1 MARNLVI
8 CLDGTGAQ
16 PRARGDSNVIKVF
29 GMLDLTDPTKQI
41 AYYDPGVGTFSS
53 SASWGP
59 LARWLSRV
67 GGLAFGNGLRQNLG
81 EAYTWLMREWNPG
94 DRIFVFGFSR
104 GAYTAR
110 ALSGMLRT
118 IGLLHAGSENLVPY
132 AVSEFTKRSKDD
144 RPQGQ
149 DGVTTPSG
157 KTPTSAAPRTPQTVA
172 SRAFWAGIDEFS
184 ENFARKVN
192 GRSTVRVA
200 YLGAFDTVKA
210 AGFLKWDIKWPYTRK
225 LDNDV
230 RVRHAVSIDEKR
242 RPFREYLVTPSP
254 QSQLEE
260 VWFAGVHTDVG
271 GTFEDDPRLSN
282 VTLKWIVEGALEEG
296 MLVEPGP
303 YAKAC
308 TVTELSAD
316 GTVHANS
323 WMWKIFIDRT
333 RPIPANAFIH
343 SSVRPRMEAP
353 GLYETRIPSGVQWAD
368 PNWIDLAPVPVRA
381 ANPIE
386 SAPAP
391 TEHPAP
397 VAVATRP
404 TTP

>member
-1 MARNLVI
+1 MGRNLVI

-16 PRARGDSNVIKVF
+16 PRAKGDSNVIKVF
-29 GMLDLTDPTKQI
+29 GMLDLTDPAKQI

-59 LARWLSRV
+59 LARWLSRI

-132 AVSEFTKRSKDD
+132 AVSEFTRRSKDD
-144 RPQGQ
+144 RPQGS
-149 DGVTTPSG
+149 DGVTTPAS
-157 KTPTSAAPRTPQTVA
+157 TPPGRPAPRTPQNVA
-172 SRAFWAGIDEFS
+172 SRAFWAAIDEFS
-184 ENFARKVN
+184 GNFARKVN
-192 GRSTVRVA
+192 GRSTVPVA
-200 YLGAFDTVKA
+200 YIGAFDTVKA
-210 AGFLKWDIKWPYTRK
+210 AGFLRWDIKWPYTRK
-225 LDNDV
+225 LENDL

-254 QSQLEE
+254 QSRLEE

-271 GTFEDDPRLSN
+271 GTFEDDPRLST
-282 VTLKWIVEGALEEG
+282 VTLKWIVEGAIEEG
-296 MLVEPGP
+296 MLVEPRP

-308 TVTELSAD
+308 TVAELNAN
-316 GTVHANS
+316 GTVHSNS
-323 WMWKIFIDRT
+323 WIWRIFIDRT
-333 RPIPANAFIH
+333 RPIPPNAFIH
-343 SSVRPRMEAP
+343 SSVRPRMATSGSYAARAP
-353 GLYETRIPSGVQWAD
+353 AGVQWAD
-368 PNWIDLAPVPVRA
+368 PNWMNLAPLTGQATAPTE
-381 ANPIE
+381 P
-386 SAPAP
+386 APAP
-391 TEHPAP
+391 ARSP
-397 VAVATRP
+397 VPEEGPVRP
-404 TTP
+404 VTP

>member
-81 EAYTWLMREWNPG
+81 EAYTWLMQEWDPG

-144 RPQGQ
+144 RPRGQ
-149 DGVTTPSG
+149 DGDAIPSG
-157 KTPTSAAPRTPQTVA
+157 KTPHPRRA
-172 SRAFWAGIDEFS
+172 SHPADRRVEGIL
-184 ENFARKVN
+184 
-192 GRSTVRVA
+192 GRNRRV
-200 YLGAFDTVKA
+200 L
-210 AGFLKWDIKWPYTRK
+210 
-225 LDNDV
+225 
-230 RVRHAVSIDEKR
+230 
-242 RPFREYLVTPSP
+242 RELRP
-254 QSQLEE
+254 QSQRAEYRARRVPRRIRHGEGGGVPQVGYQMALYAQ
-260 VWFAGVHTDVG
+260 AGQRCARASCRV
-271 GTFEDDPRLSN
+271 
-282 VTLKWIVEGALEEG
+282 
-296 MLVEPGP
+296 
-303 YAKAC
+303 
-308 TVTELSAD
+308 
-316 GTVHANS
+316 
-323 WMWKIFIDRT
+323 DR
-333 RPIPANAFIH
+333 
-343 SSVRPRMEAP
+343 
-353 GLYETRIPSGVQWAD
+353 
-368 PNWIDLAPVPVRA
+368 
-381 ANPIE
+381 
-386 SAPAP
+386 
-391 TEHPAP
+391 
-397 VAVATRP
+397 
-404 TTP
+404 

>member
-1 MARNLVI
+1 MGRNLVI

-16 PRARGDSNVIKVF
+16 PRAKGDSNVIKVF
-29 GMLDLTDPTKQI
+29 GMLNLTDPTKQI

-59 LARWLSRV
+59 LARWLSRT

-118 IGLLHAGSENLVPY
+118 IGLLHPGSENLVPY
-132 AVSEFTKRSKDD
+132 AVAEFTKHSKDH
-144 RPQGQ
+144 RPKGSAT
-149 DGVTTPSG
+149 TTPA
-157 KTPTSAAPRTPQTVA
+157 PARAAADADT
-172 SRAFWAGIDEFS
+172 RAFWAAIDEFS
-184 ENFARKVN
+184 FNFARKVD
-192 GRSTVRVA
+192 GRSTVPVA
-200 YLGAFDTVKA
+200 YIGAFDTVKA
-210 AGFLKWDIKWPYTRK
+210 AGFLRWNIKWPYTRK
-225 LDNDV
+225 LENDL

-271 GTFEDDPRLSN
+271 GTFEDDPRLSS
-282 VTLKWIVEGALEEG
+282 VALKWIVEGAIEEG
-296 MLVEPGP
+296 MLVEPVP

-308 TVTELSAD
+308 TVDEFTAD
-316 GTVHANS
+316 GAVHSNS
-323 WMWKIFIDRT
+323 WIWKVFIDRT
-333 RPIPANAFIH
+333 RPIPPGAFIH
-343 SSVRPRMEAP
+343 SSARPRMSAP
-353 GLYETRIPSGVQWAD
+353 GPSAARVPRGVQWAD
-368 PNWIDLAPVPVRA
+368 PRWTDLAPLPGQAATPVR
-381 ANPIE
+381 

-391 TEHPAP
+391 APQPAP
-397 VAVATRP
+397 ATAPSRP
-404 TTP
+404 ATPPATP

>member
-1 MARNLVI
+1 MGRNLVI

-16 PRARGDSNVIKVF
+16 PRAKGDSNVIKVF

-59 LARWLSRV
+59 LARWLSRT

-81 EAYTWLMREWNPG
+81 EVYTWLMQEWDPG

-118 IGLLHAGSENLVPY
+118 IGLLHPGSENLVPY

-144 RPQGQ
+144 RPKGSH
-149 DGVTTPSG
+149 DVTAVSNATLRR
-157 KTPTSAAPRTPQTVA
+157 AAARNPQTA
-172 SRAFWAGIDEFS
+172 ATKAFWASIDEFS
-184 ENFARKVN
+184 GNFARKVT
-192 GRSTVRVA
+192 GRSTVPVA
-200 YLGAFDTVKA
+200 YIGAFDTVKA
-210 AGFLKWDIKWPYTRK
+210 AGFLRWDIKWPYTRK
-225 LDNDV
+225 LENVV

-242 RPFREYLVTPSP
+242 RPFREYLVMRSP
-254 QSQLEE
+254 QTRLEE

-282 VTLKWIVEGALEEG
+282 VALKWIVEGAIEEG
-296 MLVEPGP
+296 MLVRPGP

-308 TVTELSAD
+308 TVTELNAD
-316 GTVHANS
+316 GTVHLNS
-323 WMWKIFIDRT
+323 WIWKIFIDRT
-333 RPIPANAFIH
+333 RPIPREAFIH
-343 SSVRPRMEAP
+343 SSVRPRMTAP
-353 GLYETRIPSGVQWAD
+353 GPYAAHVPSDVQWAD
-368 PNWIDLAPVPVRA
+368 PNWTVLTPLPGRA
-381 ANPIE
+381 AAPTTSA

-391 TEHPAP
+391 APAAAP
-397 VAVATRP
+397 TGPATP
-404 TTP
+404 

>member
-1 MARNLVI
+1 MGRNLVI

-16 PRARGDSNVIKVF
+16 PRAKGDSNVIKVF
-29 GMLDLTDPTKQI
+29 GMLDLTDPAKQI

-59 LARWLSRV
+59 LARWLSRT

-81 EAYTWLMREWNPG
+81 EAYTWLMQEWNPG
-94 DRIFVFGFSR
+94 DRIFAFGFSR

-118 IGLLHAGSENLVPY
+118 IGLLHPGSENLVPY

-144 RPQGQ
+144 RPKGR
-149 DGVTTPSG
+149 DGVTTPSNANPSLAA
-157 KTPTSAAPRTPQTVA
+157 TNTQQSATA
-172 SRAFWAGIDEFS
+172 RAFWAGIDEFS
-184 ENFARKVN
+184 DNFARKVN
-192 GRSTVRVA
+192 GRSTVPVA
-200 YLGAFDTVKA
+200 YIGAFDTVKA

-225 LDNDV
+225 LENDL

-242 RPFREYLVTPSP
+242 RPFREYLVTPTP

-271 GTFEDDPRLSN
+271 GTFDDDSRLSN
-282 VTLKWIVEGALEEG
+282 VTLKWIIEGAIEEG

-308 TVTELSAD
+308 TVTELNAS
-316 GTVHANS
+316 GSVHSNS
-323 WMWKIFIDRT
+323 WIWKIFIDRT
-333 RPIPANAFIH
+333 RPIPPNAFIH
-343 SSVRPRMEAP
+343 SSVRPRMTAP
-353 GLYETRIPSGVQWAD
+353 GPYAARIPSSAQWAD
-368 PNWIDLAPVPVRA
+368 PNWTDLTALPG
-381 ANPIE
+381 
-386 SAPAP
+386 
-391 TEHPAP
+391 
-397 VAVATRP
+397 
-404 TTP
+404 